1 MTRKN
6 SKRRVSVLLLALF
19 FAASQSLFSSTHA
32 SDISGVVG
40 NGGIFN
46 INPEH
51 AQNGIG
57 FRDYQNFTLDKGDI
71 ANLIFKYGA
80 ENISKFVNLVDNQIN
95 INGIVNSVRDG
106 AFYNGE
112 AVFVSPKGM
121 VVGPSGVLNVGS
133 LSILTPTEQGM
144 NLLRRGD
151 ATIEQLAL
159 HGNSDVTI
167 NGKILSR
174 GDVNMV
180 ARALALGA
188 DSVVLGGVAGQNTL
202 INTHDAADQL
212 FSSLVNTGSSG
223 NAANMDIRTYRADGG
238 FTAAGTLKNLGT
250 GDVIITNRGDNGM
263 SIVNTAKIS
272 NANGNLH
279 LVNAKGNMN
288 VNGTV
293 ESNGN
298 SLYLTNSPTAGKL
311 TVGADAHI
319 NGNAGTRIY
328 NRSASGASI
337 KGEINNKGKGLAITN
352 DAGTLDIAG
361 VINNTN
367 ANMNITS
374 RGSGLNMP
382 GTINSSGEIIISNK
396 GANGTSVGGSI
407 NNTGNTYITEVTG
420 DLKIDGHITNKNGEL
435 VLAGNGTGV
444 NVGSKA
450 EISNNDRLVL
460 VNTGDKGLTMS
471 GKITNAGGTAITNRA
486 GDFTLSGTV
495 ENTSGKINLTNTGN
509 SLKLTGNVVGGGD
522 EVLIQNTGAG
532 GFNMTAANVSNTGK
546 TYLQNTNGA
555 MNVNGTVTGSDILY
569 IGNTGA
575 GGLTIAG
582 ENTSINGNNNGKVQ
596 IFNNGKGGMNI
607 SSKVAG
613 KDNATVA
620 ITNRNG
626 NMTISNAVSTEA
638 ANMNLTNTGSSMTIA
653 EGAIVGTGGK
663 ELIVQNTGAN
673 GLNINGIISNKGTA
687 TIYNKTGNLNVNG
700 AVSNENGT
708 LYVSNAG
715 NALNINEGSRISG
728 NGSNSNVNIL
738 NTGAGGMNVN
748 GAVANAGRTLI
759 TNKNGNLNLNGSV
772 DNSTGLISV
781 NNLGAGAL
789 NIGSTGSV
797 TNTDNN
803 SIAINNSGNG
813 GMKMDGMI
821 TNAGQT
827 LITNKAGDLNLN
839 GTVQN
844 TAGRISINNLGNGS
858 LNVGTTGSVTN
869 TGNNSIA
876 INNSG
881 NGGMKMDGMI
891 TNAGQTLVTNKAG
904 DLNLNGTVQNTAG
917 RISINNSGNGSLNVG
932 TTGSVTNTGND
943 RIYITNTGDGGMNVN
958 GTVDADGHV
967 LLTNRKGGMN
977 VAGNVTSNKQNVVL
991 TNTGEKAM
999 AVNGT
1004 VKGTK
1009 ITVTGKGADVVL
1021 GNKDTEQIALDA
1033 SKKVSITV
1041 ENGNLKNAGT
1051 DADLIKSDGDLFMNV
1066 TNGSIGE
1073 DVVAENGI
1081 GTDSRDLTK
1090 SVNVNVKGR
1099 VKAFTTD
1106 KDKSGDNYVI
1116 NIATKGKDLNV
1127 DRIKADGKVILLT
1140 DKDAEG
1146 NTGSILNAATE
1157 LDKYANVKGTSVQMI
1172 SSGSIGT
1179 ANNALHFRQTDA
1191 NQKSNVMAVKD
1202 INLHARGED
1211 YGEDVNF
1218 GTIKSK
1224 EGSVNVNLIRDGV
1237 IDNVISAGNINVE
1250 SRKNDANL
1258 QIKNQSHNTSLIKDY
1273 FDKDLDDNL

>member
-1 MTRKN
+1 MTKKN
-6 SKRRVSVLLLALF
+6 SKRRVSVLLVALF
-19 FAASQSLFSSTHA
+19 FAASQSLFNASQA
-32 SDISGVVG
+32 SDITGITG
-40 NGGIFN
+40 NNGIFN
-46 INPEH
+46 IDPSR

-57 FRDYQNFTLDKGDI
+57 FRDYTNFTLDKGDI

-106 AFYNGE
+106 AFYGGE

-121 VVGPSGVLNVGS
+121 VVGPDGVLNVGS
-133 LSILTPTEQGM
+133 LSILTPTQQGM

-151 ATIEQLAL
+151 ATLDQLAL

-202 INTHDAADQL
+202 LNTHEAADTL
-212 FSSLVNTGSSG
+212 FESLVNTGASG
-223 NAANMDIRTYRADGG
+223 NSANMDIRTYRADGG

-250 GDVIITNRGDNGM
+250 GDIVITNRGDNGM
-263 SIVNTAKIS
+263 SIVNTANIS

-279 LVNAKGNMN
+279 LVNAKGNMD

-298 SLYLTNSPTAGKL
+298 SLYLTNSPTAGKM
-311 TVGADAHI
+311 TIGTDAHI

-328 NRSASGASI
+328 NRSASGVAI
-337 KGEINNKGKGLAITN
+337 NGEINNKGKGLAITN
-352 DAGTLDIAG
+352 EAGALDIAG

-382 GTINSSGEIIISNK
+382 GTINSSGEIIISNR
-396 GANGTSVGGSI
+396 GANGTTIGGNI

-420 DLKIDGHITNKNGEL
+420 DLDINGNISNKDGEL

-444 NVGSKA
+444 NVGSNA

-460 VNTGDKGLTMS
+460 VNTGSKGLTIAGAVKNS
-471 GKITNAGGTAITNRA
+471 GGTAITNRA
-486 GDFTLSGTV
+486 GDFTMSGSV

-509 SLKLTGNVVGGGD
+509 ALKLTGTVKGGVD

-532 GFNMTAANVSNTGK
+532 GFSMDNAVVENSGK

-555 MNVNGTVTGSDILY
+555 MSVNGNVTGSDLVY

-575 GGLTIAG
+575 GGLTISG
-582 ENTSINGNNNGKVQ
+582 DNTSVNGNNNAKIQ
-596 IFNNGKGGMNI
+596 ILNTGAGGMNI
-607 SSKVAG
+607 SSKVTG
-613 KDNATVA
+613 KDNSTVA

-626 NMTISNAVSTEA
+626 EMTISNAISTEVG
-638 ANMNLTNTGSSMTIA
+638 NMNLTNVGSGMTIA
-653 EGAIVGTGGK
+653 NGAVVGTQGGD
-663 ELIVQNTGAN
+663 LVVQNTGAN
-673 GLNINGIISNKGTA
+673 GLNINGTVSNRGTA

-700 AVSNENGT
+700 SISNQNGT

-715 NALNINEGSRISG
+715 NALNVNEGTNI
-728 NGSNSNVNIL
+728 NGSGTNSNVNIL

-748 GAVANAGRTLI
+748 GTVTNAGRTLI
-759 TNKNGNLNLNGSV
+759 TNKNGNLNLNGTV
-772 DNSTGLISV
+772 ENSAGLVAV
-781 NNLGAGAL
+781 NNLGTGAL
-789 NIGSTGSV
+789 NIGNTGSV
-797 TNTDNN
+797 TNSGNN
-803 SIAINNSGNG
+803 RITINNTGNG
-813 GMKMDGMI
+813 GMTMDGIINNDGQTLISNKAGNLNLNGSVENTAGNISVSNMGTGALNIGQTASIANSGKNSISVNNTGAGGMTMDGTI
-821 TNAGQT
+821 TNDGQT
-827 LITNKAGDLNLN
+827 LITNKAGDMNLN
-839 GTVQN
+839 GSVEN
-844 TAGRISINNLGNGS
+844 SAGRISVNNQGNGA
-858 LNVGTTGSVTN
+858 LNVGENASLTN
-869 TGNNSIA
+869 TG
-876 INNSG
+876 G
-881 NGGMKMDGMI
+881 
-891 TNAGQTLVTNKAG
+891 
-904 DLNLNGTVQNTAG
+904 
-917 RISINNSGNGSLNVG
+917 
-932 TTGSVTNTGND
+932 D

-958 GTVDADGHV
+958 GNVNAKGHI

-977 VAGNVTSNKQNVVL
+977 VAGNVTSNDANVVL
-991 TNTGEKAM
+991 TNSGENAM
-999 AVNGT
+999 AVSGT
-1004 VKGTK
+1004 VKGSK
-1009 ITVTGKGADVVL
+1009 ITVTGQGSDVIL
-1021 GNKDTEQIALDA
+1021 GNKDTEQVALDA
-1033 SKKVSITV
+1033 SEKVSITV

-1051 DADLIKSDGDLFMNV
+1051 DSDLIKSDGNLFMNV

-1081 GTDSRDLTK
+1081 GEESRDLTK
-1090 SVNVNVKGR
+1090 SINVNVKGG

-1106 KDKSGDNYVI
+1106 EDKSGDNHVI

-1140 DKDAEG
+1140 DKDDAG
-1146 NTGSILNAATE
+1146 NTGSILNASTD
-1157 LDKYANVKGTSVQMI
+1157 LGTYANVKGTSIQMI

-1179 ANNALHFRQTDA
+1179 ADNALHFRQTDP
-1191 NQKSNVMAVKD
+1191 NQKSNVLAVKD
-1202 INLHARGED
+1202 IYLHARGED

-1224 EGSVNVNLIRDGV
+1224 EGSVNVDLIRDAI
-1237 IDNVISAGNINVE
+1237 IDNIISAGEINVD
-1250 SRKNDANL
+1250 SRKNGAQL
-1258 QIKNQSHNTSLIKDY
+1258 EIKNQSHDTSLIRDY
-1273 FDKDLDDNL
+1273 FDKDMDDNL